1 MLKFDNVSFQYDVE
15 DFSIIDH
22 LSFDVQDGEFVS
34 VIGASGCGKSTIF
47 RLVNKLLLPASG
59 EILVDGESIEKKRN
73 YCGYMPQQDL
83 LFPWRTVREN
93 LLLPMEIRGGYSKT
107 EMREKAD
114 AALESVGLKDW
125 GDKMPKELSGG
136 MRQRAAFAR
145 TVLTGSDLLLLD
157 EPFSALDYL
166 TRISMREWLLE
177 QWEREKKTVLFI
189 THDVEEAVFLSS
201 RILVVEESPITHL
214 RSIDVPAEY
223 PRSRDELRKPEI
235 LSLKEELIGIMSK
248 KMKKDHARVPSGASH
263 GQTHNFLSTNLPA
276 AILVAALLI
285 FWQAAAMGIDA
296 AYILPSPTQV
306 VVRLWE
312 LRGPLFKAHLPAT
325 MSVVGIGL
333 LISIIL
339 GLGLAVLMDA
349 SETAE
354 KALYP
359 LIIASQTIPTTALA
373 PLFVLWFGYT
383 IWSKVLVTVLI
394 TFFPITI
401 TVFDGFKSVKTEM
414 EELLFTFGADKRQ
427 IFMKL
432 KVPAVLPCFFSAIK
446 MAVPL
451 SIIGA
456 AIGEWL
462 GAQSGL
468 GYFSRRMMT
477 QLDGAGVFAPILLL
491 SVAAM
496 AAVWVV
502 TLLEKRIIHWR
513 NE

>member
-1 MLKFDNVSFQYDVE
+1 
-15 DFSIIDH
+15 
-22 LSFDVQDGEFVS
+22 
-34 VIGASGCGKSTIF
+34 
-47 RLVNKLLLPASG
+47 
-59 EILVDGESIEKKRN
+59 
-73 YCGYMPQQDL
+73 
-83 LFPWRTVREN
+83 
-93 LLLPMEIRGGYSKT
+93 
-107 EMREKAD
+107 
-114 AALESVGLKDW
+114 
-125 GDKMPKELSGG
+125 
-136 MRQRAAFAR
+136 
-145 TVLTGSDLLLLD
+145 
-157 EPFSALDYL
+157 
-166 TRISMREWLLE
+166 
-177 QWEREKKTVLFI
+177 
-189 THDVEEAVFLSS
+189 
-201 RILVVEESPITHL
+201 
-214 RSIDVPAEY
+214 
-223 PRSRDELRKPEI
+223 
-235 LSLKEELIGIMSK
+235 MSK

-263 GQTHNFLSTNLPA
+263 GQNHNFLSTNLPA

-285 FWQAAAMGIDA
+285 FWQAAAMAIGQEVFLVSPIQA
-296 AYILPSPTQV
+296 AGTQV

>member
-1 MLKFDNVSFQYDVE
+1 MKRNISSL
-15 DFSIIDH
+15 I
-22 LSFDVQDGEFVS
+22 
-34 VIGASGCGKSTIF
+34 
-47 RLVNKLLLPASG
+47 LVFILLL
-59 EILVDGESIEKKRN
+59 
-73 YCGYMPQQDL
+73 
-83 LFPWRTVREN
+83 
-93 LLLPMEIRGGYSKT
+93 
-107 EMREKAD
+107 
-114 AALESVGLKDW
+114 
-125 GDKMPKELSGG
+125 
-136 MRQRAAFAR
+136 
-145 TVLTGSDLLLLD
+145 
-157 EPFSALDYL
+157 
-166 TRISMREWLLE
+166 
-177 QWEREKKTVLFI
+177 
-189 THDVEEAVFLSS
+189 
-201 RILVVEESPITHL
+201 
-214 RSIDVPAEY
+214 
-223 PRSRDELRKPEI
+223 
-235 LSLKEELIGIMSK
+235 
-248 KMKKDHARVPSGASH
+248 
-263 GQTHNFLSTNLPA
+263 
-276 AILVAALLI
+276 
-285 FWQAAAMGIDA
+285 FWQGAAMGINA
-296 AYILPSPTQV
+296 AYILPSPTQIL
-306 VVRLWE
+306 VRLWE
-312 LRGPLFKAHLPAT
+312 LREPLLLVHLPAT
-325 MSVVGIGL
+325 MGVTALGLCISVVLGL
-333 LISIIL
+333 LLAIS
-339 GLGLAVLMDA
+339 MDWNPRL
-349 SETAE
+349 E
-354 KALYP
+354 KTLYP
-359 LIIASQTIPTTALA
+359 VIIASQTIPTTALA
-373 PLFVLWFGYT
+373 PLFILWFGYG